1 MKSVNRVTL
10 LGNVG
15 RDPEVRVLT
24 GGNAVAEFS
33 LATSRG
39 GYTGKDGKEVPQ
51 KTQWHRIKAFGA
63 ITSNIEKYVKKGS
76 TIYVEGRI
84 EYSEYEKN
92 GEKRYDTEI
101 VVDEAYF
108 VDGKQATENAFDG
121 KGEQEPTYTNQKPV
135 TPKFEELA
143 TDDDLPF

>member
-15 RDPEVRVLT
+15 RDPEVKVLT

-33 LATSRG
+33 LATSTG
-39 GYTGKDGKEVPQ
+39 GYTTKDGKEVPQ
-51 KTQWHRIKAFGA
+51 RTQWHRIKAFGA
-63 ITSNIEKYVKKGS
+63 ITSAIEKYVKKGY

-92 GEKRYDTEI
+92 GEKRTMTEI
-101 VVDEAYF
+101 ILEDMSLLSQPQPQAAPQTTFPQPPQPEPMGAPIYN
-108 VDGKQATENAFDG
+108 DG
-121 KGEQEPTYTNQKPV
+121 
-135 TPKFEELA
+135 
-143 TDDDLPF
+143 LPF

>member
-1 MKSVNRVTL
+1 MKSVNKVTL

-15 RDPEVRVLT
+15 RDPEVKVLT

-33 LATSRG
+33 LATSKG
-39 GYTGKDGKEVPQ
+39 GYTTKDGKELPQ

-63 ITSNIEKYVKKGS
+63 ITSAIERYVKKGS

-92 GEKRYDTEI
+92 GEKRQSTEI
-101 VVDEAYF
+101 ILEDMSLLSQPQAAPQPTQQPNPFPQHQPMGAPQYN
-108 VDGKQATENAFDG
+108 DG
-121 KGEQEPTYTNQKPV
+121 
-135 TPKFEELA
+135 
-143 TDDDLPF
+143 LPF

>member
-15 RDPEVRVLT
+15 RDPEVKVLT

-33 LATSRG
+33 LATSTG
-39 GYTGKDGKEVPQ
+39 GYTTTDGREIPQ

-92 GEKRYDTEI
+92 GEKRQSTEI
-101 VVDEAYF
+101 ILEDMSLLSKSQAAPQPTQQPNPFPQHQPMGAPQYN
-108 VDGKQATENAFDG
+108 DG
-121 KGEQEPTYTNQKPV
+121 
-135 TPKFEELA
+135 
-143 TDDDLPF
+143 LPF

>member
-1 MKSVNRVTL
+1 MKSVNKVTL

-15 RDPEVRVLT
+15 RDPEVKVLT

-33 LATSRG
+33 LATSKG
-39 GYTGKDGKEVPQ
+39 GYTTKDGKELPQ

-63 ITSNIEKYVKKGS
+63 ITSAIERYVKKGS

-92 GEKRYDTEI
+92 GEKRQSTEI
-101 VVDEAYF
+101 ILEDMSLLSQP
-108 VDGKQATENAFDG
+108 QAAPQPTHQSAFPQHQPMG
-121 KGEQEPTYTNQKPV
+121 APQQS
-135 TPKFEELA
+135 
-143 TDDDLPF
+143 DDLPF

>member
-1 MKSVNRVTL
+1 MKSVNKVTL

-15 RDPEVRVLT
+15 RDPEVKVLT

-63 ITSNIEKYVKKGS
+63 ITSSIEKYVKKGS

-92 GEKRYDTEI
+92 GEKRTMTEI
-101 VVDEAYF
+101 ILEDMSLLSQPQQS
-108 VDGKQATENAFDG
+108 QATP
-121 KGEQEPTYTNQKPV
+121 QPTQQPTPQHQPMGAPQYT
-135 TPKFEELA
+135 
-143 TDDDLPF
+143 DDLPF

>member
-39 GYTGKDGKEVPQ
+39 GYTGNDGKEVPQ

-92 GEKRYDTEI
+92 GEKRQSTEI
-101 VVDEAYF
+101 ILEDMSLLSQP
-108 VDGKQATENAFDG
+108 QAAP
-121 KGEQEPTYTNQKPV
+121 QPTQQSTFPQHQPMGAPQYNNV
-135 TPKFEELA
+135 S
-143 TDDDLPF
+143 PF

>member
-33 LATSRG
+33 LATSTG
-39 GYTGKDGKEVPQ
+39 GYTTKDGREVPQ

-63 ITSNIEKYVKKGS
+63 ITSSIERYVKKGS

-84 EYSEYEKN
+84 EYSEYEKD
-92 GEKRYDTEI
+92 GIKRQTTEI
-101 VVDEAYF
+101 ILEDMSLLSQP
-108 VDGKQATENAFDG
+108 QAAP
-121 KGEQEPTYTNQKPV
+121 QPTQQPNPFPQHQPMG
-135 TPKFEELA
+135 TPQQS
-143 TDDDLPF
+143 DDLPF